1 MERFWESQA
10 LPRWVCKARAT
21 RPPAAPLGPPAPLAD
36 RSCQRG
42 GRPVRRTL
50 PRLPSP
56 RMPFVLAAGAVP
68 PFLVEVVAIVL
79 AAAVVAY
86 VCQRLGLVP
95 IVGFL
100 LAGVLIGPSG
110 LALVRDPELIDAAAE
125 VGVLLLLFTIGI
137 EFSLD
142 KLARI
147 KKLIFVG
154 GGLQVG
160 LTTALVA
167 GLCVAFGVDW
177 RPAVFTGFLVSLSST
192 AIVLKLLGDRGEAN
206 TEVGQGAVGLL
217 IFQDLAVILM
227 VLLVPA
233 LGGGDMSGGELAWAL
248 TKAALIIVFVL
259 VVARRVLPP
268 VLEHVARTCSPELFL
283 LTVIAVCF
291 GTAYA
296 VGLAGVSISLGAF
309 LAGLVVSQS
318 RFSEH
323 ALSEILPLQILFS
336 ATFFVSVG
344 LLLDLGFVA
353 SNVGLVLGAL
363 VVVTLLKGATT
374 FVAVRAVGRATPAAA
389 ATALWL
395 AQVGEFSFVLERSGR
410 EAGLAPLGMDD
421 IGAPL
426 FIAATVVSMALTPVA
441 APWAGRLSARLQ
453 RRRQPDAPEPDA
465 DALADAA
472 HGFADLENHVLVAGY
487 GPAARR
493 LVHVLAGSGVPFV
506 VVTLSPDGARDAEA
520 EGLRVLRGD
529 YAKQHILEAVGL
541 SRAKL
546 LVVPDDRPAQTHRVV
561 AVARALAPTVRI
573 VACVPTV
580 HDAEEIVE
588 AGADRAI
595 ATELEAVVGLFDDVL
610 RHYQVEPAEI
620 LRHEETLRRGSYQAF
635 DQAVMDTPAVRCEL
649 DDDCFSTR
657 TVTIRDGSHAAGR
670 TLAELELDE
679 RLLHVARID
688 RGSES
693 VSEPGGG
700 VRLQVGDE
708 VWIGGTPQSF
718 IDAGDLFRT
727 SDADAPPLPDLPPM
741 PTQSADWIDTSAVVG
756 FTPDPKAECS
766 HLDHVHDVTP
776 GTQGCQECLE
786 HGDRWV
792 HLRVC
797 LECGHV
803 GCCDSSPGKH
813 ATAHHRET
821 GHPVVRSIEPSETW
835 GWCYPDEV
843 ML

>member
-1 MERFWESQA
+1 
-10 LPRWVCKARAT
+10 
-21 RPPAAPLGPPAPLAD
+21 
-36 RSCQRG
+36 
-42 GRPVRRTL
+42 
-50 PRLPSP
+50 
-56 RMPFVLAAGAVP
+56 MPFVLAAGAVP

-110 LALVRDPELIDAAAE
+110 LSLVEDPELIDAAAE

-167 GLCVAFGVDW
+167 GLCIAFGIDW
-177 RPAVFTGFLVSLSST
+177 RAAVFTGFLVALSST
-192 AIVLKLLGDRGEAN
+192 AIVIKLLGDRGETN
-206 TEVGQGAVGLL
+206 SEVGQGAVGLL

-233 LGGGDMSGGELAWAL
+233 LGGSGMSGGELAWAL
-248 TKAALIIVFVL
+248 AKAALIIVFVL

-283 LTVIAVCF
+283 LAVVAICF
-291 GTAYA
+291 GTAAA

-344 LLLDLGFVA
+344 LLLDLGFVVD
-353 SNVGLVLGAL
+353 NIGLVLGAL

-410 EAGLAPLGMDD
+410 EVGLAPLGMDD

-441 APWAGRLSARLQ
+441 APYAGRLSARLQ
-453 RRRQPDAPEPDA
+453 RRQPDAPEPDA
-465 DALADAA
+465 AALAEAA
-472 HGFADLENHVLVAGY
+472 HGFSDLENHVIVAGY
-487 GPAARR
+487 GASAQR
-493 LVHVLAGSGVPFV
+493 LVRVLSGSGVPFA
-506 VVTLSPDGARDAEA
+506 VVTLSPDGAREAEA

-546 LVVPDDRPAQTHRVV
+546 MVVPDDRPAQTHRVV

-573 VACVPTV
+573 VVCVPTV
-580 HDAEEIVE
+580 HDAEEVVE

-610 RHYQVEPAEI
+610 RHYQVEPDEI

-635 DQAVMDTPAVRCEL
+635 DQAAMDTPAVRCEL

-657 TVTIRDGSHAAGR
+657 TVTIRAGSRAAGR
-670 TLAELELDE
+670 TLAELEMDE

-688 RGSES
+688 RGEES
-693 VSEPGGG
+693 VVEPGGG
-700 VRLQVGDE
+700 ARLAVGDE

-718 IDAGDLFRT
+718 VDAGDLFRT
-727 SDADAPPLPDLPPM
+727 SDAGGSPPRPP
-741 PTQSADWIDTSAVVG
+741 TYAYSI
-756 FTPDPKAECS
+756 CR
-766 HLDHVHDVTP
+766 LD
-776 GTQGCQECLE
+776 
-786 HGDRWV
+786 R
-792 HLRVC
+792 HLRLV
-797 LECGHV
+797 
-803 GCCDSSPGKH
+803 DFSP
-813 ATAHHRET
+813 TPR
-821 GHPVVRSIEPSETW
+821 PV
-835 GWCYPDEV
+835 
-843 ML
+843 

>member
-1 MERFWESQA
+1 
-10 LPRWVCKARAT
+10 
-21 RPPAAPLGPPAPLAD
+21 
-36 RSCQRG
+36 
-42 GRPVRRTL
+42 
-50 PRLPSP
+50 
-56 RMPFVLAAGAVP
+56 MPFVLAAGAVP

-79 AAAVVAY
+79 AAAAVAY

-110 LALVRDPELIDAAAE
+110 LGLVRDPELIDAAAE
-125 VGVLLLLFTIGI
+125 IGVLLLLFTIGI
-137 EFSLD
+137 EFSLE

-147 KKLIFVG
+147 KRLIFLG

-167 GLCVAFGVDW
+167 GLCIAFGVGW
-177 RPAVFTGFLVSLSST
+177 RPAIFTGFLVALSST
-192 AIVLKLLGDRGEAN
+192 VIVLKLLGDRGETN

-233 LGGGDMSGGELAWAL
+233 LGGGDMSGGEVAWAL
-248 TKAALIIVFVL
+248 AKAALIIVFVL
-259 VVARRVLPP
+259 VVARRLLPP

-283 LTVIAVCF
+283 LTIIAICF

-344 LLLDLGFVA
+344 LLLNLRFVA
-353 SNVGLVLGAL
+353 DNLGLVLGAL

-374 FVAVRAVGRATPAAA
+374 FAATRAVGRATPAAA

-410 EAGLAPLGMDD
+410 EVGLAPLGMDD
-421 IGAPL
+421 VGSPL
-426 FIAATVVSMALTPVA
+426 FIAATVVSMALTPVV
-441 APWAGRLSARLQ
+441 APWASRLSARLS
-453 RRRQPDAPEPDA
+453 RSAEADAPEPSA
-465 DALADAA
+465 EALAQTAD
-472 HGFADLENHVLVAGY
+472 GFSDLENHVIVAGY
-487 GPAARR
+487 GDAARR
-493 LVHVLAGSGVPFV
+493 LVRVLAGSGVPFA

-529 YAKQHILEAVGL
+529 YGKQHILDTVGL

-546 LVVPDDRPAQTHRVV
+546 LVIPDDRPAQTHRVV

-573 VACVPTV
+573 VACVPSM
-580 HDAEEIVE
+580 HDAEEVVE
-588 AGADRAI
+588 AGADRAV
-595 ATELEAVVGLFDDVL
+595 ATELEAVVGLFDDIL
-610 RHYQVEPAEI
+610 RHYRVDPEEI
-620 LRHEETLRRGSYQAF
+620 LRHEETLRRGSYHAF
-635 DQAVMDTPAVRCEL
+635 DEAIMDTPAVRCEL
-649 DDDCFSTR
+649 DAECFSTR
-657 TVTIRDGSHAAGR
+657 TVTIRAGTSAAGQ
-670 TLAELELDE
+670 TLAALKLDE
-679 RLLHVARID
+679 RLLHVVQID
-688 RGSES
+688 RDGDTIR
-693 VSEPGGG
+693 EPGGDA
-700 VRLQVGDE
+700 RLEVGDE
-708 VWIGGTPQSF
+708 VWLGGTPQSF

-727 SDADAPPLPDLPPM
+727 SDASAPSVPALPAPPA
-741 PTQSADWIDTSAVVG
+741 QSADWIDTSASVP
-756 FTPDPKAECS
+756 FSPDPEAACD
-766 HLDHVHDVTP
+766 HLGHVHDVTP
-776 GTQGCQECLE
+776 GTQGCQECLAR
-786 HGDRWV
+786 GDRWV

-803 GCCDSSPGKH
+803 GCCDSSPGTH
-813 ATAHHRET
+813 ATAHYHAT
-821 GHPVVRSIEPSETW
+821 GHPIVRSIEPGETW
-835 GWCYPDEV
+835 GWCYPDKV

>member
-1 MERFWESQA
+1 
-10 LPRWVCKARAT
+10 
-21 RPPAAPLGPPAPLAD
+21 
-36 RSCQRG
+36 
-42 GRPVRRTL
+42 
-50 PRLPSP
+50 
-56 RMPFVLAAGAVP
+56 MPFVLAAGAVP
-68 PFLVEVVAIVL
+68 PFLVEVVAIV
-79 AAAVVAY
+79 AAAAAVAY
-86 VCQRLGLVP
+86 VCQRVGLVP

-110 LALVRDPELIDAAAE
+110 LGLVRDPELIDAAAE

-147 KKLIFVG
+147 KRLIFLG
-154 GGLQVG
+154 GGAQVG

-167 GLCVAFGVDW
+167 GLCLAFGVGW
-177 RPAVFTGFLVSLSST
+177 RAAVFTGFLVALSST
-192 AIVLKLLGDRGEAN
+192 AIVTKLLGDRGETN

-233 LGGGDMSGGELAWAL
+233 LGGGDVTGLELAWAL
-248 TKAALIIVFVL
+248 AKAALIIVFVL

-353 SNVGLVLGAL
+353 ANPLLVLGAL
-363 VVVTLLKGATT
+363 VVVTVLKFGTT
-374 FVAVRAVGRATPAAA
+374 WAAVRAVGRATPAAA

-410 EAGLAPLGMDD
+410 EAGLSPLGMDD
-421 IGAPL
+421 VGSPL
-426 FIAATVVSMALTPVA
+426 FIAATVVSMALTPVV
-441 APWAGRLSARLQ
+441 APWAGRLAARL
-453 RRRQPDAPEPDA
+453 RPSGPGPTPEPSA
-465 DALADAA
+465 SELAEAA
-472 HGFADLENHVLVAGY
+472 EGFADLENHVIVAGY
-487 GPAARR
+487 GDAARK
-493 LVHVLAGSGVPFV
+493 LVRVLDGSGVPFA

-529 YAKQHILEAVGL
+529 YGKRHILETVGL

-561 AVARALAPTVRI
+561 SVARALAPTVRI
-573 VACVPTV
+573 VAAVPTLS
-580 HDAEEIVE
+580 DAQEVVE

-595 ATELEAVVGLFDDVL
+595 ATEFEAVIGMFDDVL
-610 RHYQVEPAEI
+610 RHYRVDPGEI
-620 LRHEETLRRGSYQAF
+620 LRHEEALRRGSYRAF
-635 DQAVMDTPAVRCEL
+635 DASMMEAPAVRCEL

-657 TVTIRDGSHAAGR
+657 TVTVRAGAPAAGR
-670 TLAELELDE
+670 TLADLRLDE
-679 RLLHVARID
+679 RLIHVVELD
-688 RGSES
+688 RDGVTTREPDGTTRL
-693 VSEPGGG
+693 EPGD
-700 VRLQVGDE
+700 QVL
-708 VWIGGTPQSF
+708 VGGTARSF
-718 IDAGDLFRT
+718 IDAGDLFRAG
-727 SDADAPPLPDLPPM
+727 DAAPPPLPAPP
-741 PTQSADWIDTSAVVG
+741 PVPAQSADWIDTGAVVG
-756 FTPDPKAECS
+756 FSPDPNAGCT
-766 HLDHVHDVTP
+766 HLGHVHEVTP

-786 HGDRWV
+786 AGDRWV

-803 GCCDSSPGKH
+803 GCCDSSPNKH
-813 ATAHHRET
+813 ATAHNRAT
-821 GHPVVRSIEPSETW
+821 GHPVVRSIEPGETW
-835 GWCYPDEV
+835 GWCYEDEV

>member
-1 MERFWESQA
+1 
-10 LPRWVCKARAT
+10 
-21 RPPAAPLGPPAPLAD
+21 
-36 RSCQRG
+36 
-42 GRPVRRTL
+42 
-50 PRLPSP
+50 
-56 RMPFVLAAGAVP
+56 MPFVLAAGAVP

-79 AAAVVAY
+79 AAAAVAY
-86 VCQRLGLVP
+86 VCHRVGLVP

-110 LALVRDPELIDAAAE
+110 LGLVEDPELIDAAAE

-147 KKLIFVG
+147 KRLIFVG
-154 GGLQVG
+154 GGVQVG
-160 LTTALVA
+160 LTTAVVA
-167 GLCVAFGVDW
+167 GLCVAFGVGW
-177 RPAVFTGFLVSLSST
+177 RPAVFTGFLVALSST
-192 AIVLKLLGDRGEAN
+192 AIVTKLLADRGETN

-217 IFQDLAVILM
+217 VFQDLAVILM

-233 LGGGDMSGGELAWAL
+233 LGGGDPGSGSGAGVGGGELAWAL
-248 TKAALIIVFVL
+248 AKAALIIVFVL

-283 LTVIAVCF
+283 LSVIAVCF

-353 SNVGLVLGAL
+353 QNPLLVAGALAVVAVVKLGA
-363 VVVTLLKGATT
+363 TWA
-374 FVAVRAVGRATPAAA
+374 AVRTVGRATPAAA

-421 IGAPL
+421 VGSPL
-426 FIAATVVSMALTPVA
+426 FIATTVVSMALTPVV
-441 APWAGRLSARLQ
+441 APWAGRLASRL
-453 RRRQPDAPEPDA
+453 RQPAATPEPDGA
-465 DALADAA
+465 ALAEAA
-472 HGFADLENHVLVAGY
+472 EGFADLENHVIVAGY
-487 GPAARR
+487 GDAARR
-493 LVHVLAGSGVPFV
+493 LVRVLDGSGVPFA
-506 VVTLSPDGARDAEA
+506 VVTLSPDGAREAEA
-520 EGLRVLRGD
+520 DGRRVLRGD

-541 SRAKL
+541 GRAKL

-561 AVARALAPTVRI
+561 SVARALAPTVRI
-573 VACVPTV
+573 VAAVPTLD
-580 HDAEEIVE
+580 DAEEVVA

-595 ATELEAVVGLFDDVL
+595 ATEFEAVIGMFDDVL
-610 RHYQVEPAEI
+610 RHYQVDPAEI
-620 LRHEETLRRGSYQAF
+620 LRHEEALRRGSYRAF
-635 DQAVMDTPAVRCEL
+635 DGSAMDTPAVRCEL

-657 TVTIRDGSHAAGR
+657 TVTVRPGARASGQSLAALR
-670 TLAELELDE
+670 LDE
-679 RLLHVARID
+679 RLIHVVEVR
-688 RGSES
+688 RGGETTR
-693 VSEPGGG
+693 EPAGSF
-700 VRLQVGDE
+700 VLQPGDE
-708 VWIGGTPQSF
+708 VLFGGTPQSF

-727 SDADAPPLPDLPPM
+727 SDAAPPPLPDPPPM
-741 PTQSADWIDTSAVVG
+741 PTQSADWIDTAAPVEFS
-756 FTPDPKAECS
+756 PDPDAGCS
-766 HLDHVHDVTP
+766 HLDHVHEVTP

-786 HGDRWV
+786 SGSRWV

-803 GCCDSSPGKH
+803 GCCDSSPNKH
-813 ATAHHRET
+813 ATKHNHAT
-821 GHPVVRSIEPSETW
+821 GHPIVRSIEPGETW
-835 GWCYPDEV
+835 GWCYEDRV

>member
-1 MERFWESQA
+1 M
-10 LPRWVCKARAT
+10 AT
-21 RPPAAPLGPPAPLAD
+21 LEGAADLEGGSPAH
-36 RSCQRG
+36 G
-42 GRPVRRTL
+42 GEYAGEIPD
-50 PRLPSP
+50 S
-56 RMPFVLAAGAVP
+56 MPFVLAAGAVP

-79 AAAVVAY
+79 AAALVAY
-86 VCQRLGLVP
+86 VSQRLGLVP

-100 LAGVLIGPSG
+100 LAGVVIGPSALG
-110 LALVRDPELIDAAAE
+110 LVTDQELIDAAAE

-147 KKLIFVG
+147 KRLIFVG
-154 GGLQVG
+154 GGIQVG

-167 GLCVAFGVDW
+167 GLCIAFGVGW
-177 RPAVFTGFLVSLSST
+177 RPAVFTGFLVALSST
-192 AIVLKLLGDRGEAN
+192 AIVTKLLGDRGETN

-233 LGGGDMSGGELAWAL
+233 LGGGDVGGLEVVTAL
-248 TKAALIIVFVL
+248 GTAAAIIVFVL
-259 VVARRVLPP
+259 VVARRLLPP

-283 LTVIAVCF
+283 LTVIAICF

-336 ATFFVSVG
+336 AVFFVSVG
-344 LLLDLGFVA
+344 LLLDLEFVA
-353 SNVGLVLGAL
+353 ENWALVLGAL
-363 VVVTLLKGATT
+363 AAVALIKGVTT
-374 FVAVRAVGRATPAAA
+374 FVAVRAVGRAVPAAA
-389 ATALWL
+389 ATSLWL

-421 IGAPL
+421 VGAPL

-441 APWAGRLSARLQ
+441 APYAGRLALTLRKRTDDKAQ
-453 RRRQPDAPEPDA
+453 QTMPTPDPEQ
-465 DALADAA
+465 
-472 HGFADLENHVLVAGY
+472 FSDLENHVVVAGY
-487 GPAARR
+487 GTAARR
-493 LVHVLAGSGVPFV
+493 LVHVLEGSGVPFV
-506 VVTLSPDGARDAEA
+506 VVTLSPEGAREAEA
-520 EGLRVLRGD
+520 DGLRVLRGD
-529 YAKQHILEAVGL
+529 YAKRHILEAVGL

-546 LVVPDDRPAQTHRVV
+546 LVVPDDGPAMAHRVV
-561 AVARALAPTVRI
+561 SVARALAPTVRI
-573 VACVPTV
+573 TAIVPTAR
-580 HDAEEIVE
+580 DADELVE

-610 RHYQVEPAEI
+610 RRYRVAPAEI
-620 LRHEETLRRGSYQAF
+620 LRHEETLRRGSYRAF
-635 DQAVMDTPAVRCEL
+635 DAGLMASPAVRCEL

-657 TVTIRDGSHAAGR
+657 TVTVREGTLAAGR
-670 TLAELELDE
+670 SLADLELDR
-679 RLLHVARID
+679 RLLHVIEVD
-688 RGSES
+688 RRGETTR
-693 VSEPGGG
+693 EPAGAF
-700 VRLQVGDE
+700 VLEAGDE
-708 VWIGGTPQSF
+708 VLIGGTARSF

-727 SDADAPPLPDLPPM
+727 SDAGAPPTPALPAM
-741 PTQSADWIDTSAVVG
+741 PTQTAPWIDTTRPVHLD
-756 FTPDPKAECS
+756 PDLEAGCS
-766 HLDHVHDVTP
+766 HLDHAHDVTP

-786 HGDRWV
+786 AGDRWV

-803 GCCDSSPGKH
+803 GCCDSSPNKH
-813 ATAHHRET
+813 ATEHFRAT
-821 GHPVVRSIEPSETW
+821 GHPVMMSIEPGEDW
-835 GWCYPDEV
+835 GYCFEDEV

>member
-1 MERFWESQA
+1 
-10 LPRWVCKARAT
+10 
-21 RPPAAPLGPPAPLAD
+21 
-36 RSCQRG
+36 
-42 GRPVRRTL
+42 
-50 PRLPSP
+50 
-56 RMPFVLAAGAVP
+56 MPFILAAGTVP

-79 AAAVVAY
+79 AAAAVAY
-86 VCQRLGLVP
+86 VCQRVGLVP

-110 LALVRDPELIDAAAE
+110 LGLVEDPELIDAAAE

-147 KKLIFVG
+147 KRLIFVG

-160 LTTALVA
+160 LTTAVVA
-167 GLCVAFGVDW
+167 GLCLAFGVGW
-177 RPAVFTGFLVSLSST
+177 RPAVFTGFLVALSST
-192 AIVLKLLGDRGEAN
+192 AIVTKLLGDRGETN
-206 TEVGQGAVGLL
+206 SEVGQGAVGLL
-217 IFQDLAVILM
+217 IFQDLAVIMM

-233 LGGGDMSGGELAWAL
+233 LGGGDVTGLELAWAL

-344 LLLDLGFVA
+344 LLLDLGFVVA
-353 SNVGLVLGAL
+353 NPLLVLGAL
-363 VVVTLLKGATT
+363 AVVTVLKFGTT
-374 FVAVRAVGRATPAAA
+374 FAAVRAVGRATPAAA

-410 EAGLAPLGMDD
+410 EAGLSPLGMDD
-421 IGAPL
+421 VGSPL
-426 FIAATVVSMALTPVA
+426 FIAATVVSMALTPVV
-441 APWAGRLSARLQ
+441 APWAGRLAARLGQ
-453 RRRQPDAPEPDA
+453 RTGDDAPDLSSDEVA
-465 DALADAA
+465 SAA
-472 HGFADLENHVLVAGY
+472 EGFSDLENHVIVAGY
-487 GPAARR
+487 GDAARK
-493 LVHVLAGSGVPFV
+493 LVHVLDGSGVPFA
-506 VVTLSPDGARDAEA
+506 VVTLSPDGAREA
-520 EGLRVLRGD
+520 ETEGRRVLRGD

-546 LVVPDDRPAQTHRVV
+546 LVIPDDRPAQTHRVV

-573 VACVPTV
+573 VASVPTTA
-580 HDAEEIVE
+580 DAEQLVE
-588 AGADRAI
+588 TGADRAV
-595 ATELEAVVGLFDDVL
+595 ATEFEAVIGLFDDIL
-610 RHYQVEPAEI
+610 RHYQVDPDEI
-620 LRHEETLRRGSYQAF
+620 LRHEEALRRGSYRAF
-635 DQAVMDTPAVRCEL
+635 DESAMDTPAVRCEL
-649 DDDCFSTR
+649 DADCFSTR
-657 TVTIRDGSHAAGR
+657 TVTIRPGTQAADH
-670 TLAELELDE
+670 TLADLHLDE
-679 RLLHVARID
+679 RLIHAIEID
-688 RGSES
+688 RAGTVTREPAGSFTLH
-693 VSEPGGG
+693 P
-700 VRLQVGDE
+700 GDE
-708 VWIGGTPQSF
+708 VLLGGTPQSF

-727 SDADAPPLPDLPPM
+727 SDAGTPPLPDPPPM
-741 PTQSADWIDTSAVVG
+741 SQQTADWIDTSAVVP
-756 FTPDPKAECS
+756 FSPDESAGCT
-766 HLDHVHDVTP
+766 HLDHVHRVTP
-776 GTQGCQECLE
+776 GTQGCKECLE
-786 HGDRWV
+786 AGDRWV

-803 GCCDSSPGKH
+803 GCCDSSPNKH
-813 ATAHHRET
+813 ATKHNHAT
-821 GHPVVRSIEPSETW
+821 GHPIVRSIEPGETW
-835 GWCYPDEV
+835 GWCYEDET

>member
-1 MERFWESQA
+1 MQA
-10 LPRWVCKARAT
+10 GFDTGEPIRGRIVAGVHRQ
-21 RPPAAPLGPPAPLAD
+21 RP
-36 RSCQRG
+36 
-42 GRPVRRTL
+42 
-50 PRLPSP
+50 
-56 RMPFVLAAGAVP
+56 MPFVLAAGAVP
-68 PFLVEVVAIVL
+68 PFLVEVVAIV
-79 AAAVVAY
+79 AAAAAVAY
-86 VCQRLGLVP
+86 VCHRVGLVP

-110 LALVRDPELIDAAAE
+110 LGLVRDPELIDAAAE

-147 KKLIFVG
+147 KRLIFVG

-160 LTTALVA
+160 LTTLVVA
-167 GLCVAFGVDW
+167 GLCVAFGVGW
-177 RPAVFTGFLVSLSST
+177 RPAVFTGFLVALSST
-192 AIVLKLLGDRGEAN
+192 AIVVKLLADRGETN

-233 LGGGDMSGGELAWAL
+233 LGGGGVGGGELAWAL
-248 TKAALIIVFVL
+248 AKAALIIVFVL

-268 VLEHVARTCSPELFL
+268 LLEHVARTCSPELFL
-283 LTVIAVCF
+283 LSVIAICF

-353 SNVGLVLGAL
+353 QNPLLVVGALAVVAVVKLGA
-363 VVVTLLKGATT
+363 TWA
-374 FVAVRAVGRATPAAA
+374 AIRAVGRATPAAA

-421 IGAPL
+421 VGSPL
-426 FIAATVVSMALTPVA
+426 FIAATVVSMALTPVV
-441 APWAGRLSARLQ
+441 APWAGRLAARL
-453 RRRQPDAPEPDA
+453 RQPAAAPEPDGA
-465 DALADAA
+465 ALAEAA
-472 HGFADLENHVLVAGY
+472 EGFVDLENHVIVAGY
-487 GPAARR
+487 GDAARR
-493 LVHVLAGSGVPFV
+493 LVRVLGGSGVPFA
-506 VVTLSPDGARDAEA
+506 VVTLSPDGAREAEA
-520 EGLRVLRGD
+520 DGLRVLRGD

-541 SRAKL
+541 GRAKL

-573 VACVPTV
+573 VAAVPTLD
-580 HDAEEIVE
+580 DAEEAVE

-595 ATELEAVVGLFDDVL
+595 ATEFEAVIGMFDDVL
-610 RHYQVEPAEI
+610 RHYQVDPAEI
-620 LRHEETLRRGSYQAF
+620 LRHEEALRRGSYRAF
-635 DQAVMDTPAVRCEL
+635 DEAAMDTPAVRCEL

-657 TVTIRDGSHAAGR
+657 TVTIRRGARASGQ
-670 TLAELELDE
+670 TLAALRLDE
-679 RLLHVARID
+679 RLVHV
-688 RGSES
+688 
-693 VSEPGGG
+693 
-700 VRLQVGDE
+700 LQVSRDGHATREPAGRFVLQPGDE
-708 VWIGGTPQSF
+708 VLLGGTPQSF
-718 IDAGDLFRT
+718 VDAGDLFRT
-727 SDADAPPLPDLPPM
+727 SDAVPPPLPDPPPM
-741 PTQSADWIDTSAVVG
+741 PTQSADWIDTAAPVEFSPDRSAG
-756 FTPDPKAECS
+756 CT
-766 HLDHVHDVTP
+766 HLDHVHAVTP

-786 HGDRWV
+786 SGSRWV

-813 ATAHHRET
+813 ATQHHHAT
-821 GHPVVRSIEPSETW
+821 GHPVVRSIEPGETW
-835 GWCYPDEV
+835 GWCYEDRV

>member
-1 MERFWESQA
+1 
-10 LPRWVCKARAT
+10 
-21 RPPAAPLGPPAPLAD
+21 
-36 RSCQRG
+36 
-42 GRPVRRTL
+42 
-50 PRLPSP
+50 
-56 RMPFVLAAGAVP
+56 MPFVLAAGAVP

-79 AAAVVAY
+79 AAAAVAY

-110 LALVRDPELIDAAAE
+110 LSLVEDPELIDAAAE

-160 LTTALVA
+160 LTTAIVA
-167 GLCVAFGVDW
+167 GLCLAFGIDW
-177 RPAVFTGFLVSLSST
+177 RAAVFTGFLVSLSST

-206 TEVGQGAVGLL
+206 TEVGQGGVGLL

-233 LGGGDMSGGELAWAL
+233 LGGDGMSGGELAWAL
-248 TKAALIIVFVL
+248 AKAGLIIAFVL

-283 LTVIAVCF
+283 LTVIAICF
-291 GTAYA
+291 GTAYG

-344 LLLDLGFVA
+344 LLLDLGFVV
-353 SNVGLVLGAL
+353 NNIGLVLGAL

-410 EAGLAPLGMDD
+410 EVGLAPLGMDD

-441 APWAGRLSARLQ
+441 APYAGRLAASLQ
-453 RRRQPDAPEPDA
+453 RRRQSDAPEPTA
-465 DALADAA
+465 DALAEAA
-472 HGFADLENHVLVAGY
+472 HGFSDLENHVIVAGY
-487 GPAARR
+487 GASAKK
-493 LVHVLAGSGVPFV
+493 LVHVLGGSGVPFA
-506 VVTLSPDGARDAEA
+506 VVTLSPDGAREAES

-546 LVVPDDRPAQTHRVV
+546 MVVPDDAPGQTHRVV

-580 HDAEEIVE
+580 HDAEEVVA

-610 RHYQVEPAEI
+610 RHYQVEPEEI
-620 LRHEETLRRGSYQAF
+620 LRHEETLRRGNYHAF
-635 DQAVMDTPAVRCEL
+635 DAAVMDTPAVRCEL
-649 DDDCFSTR
+649 DADCFSTR
-657 TVTIRDGSHAAGR
+657 TVTIRAGSQAAGR

-679 RLLHVARID
+679 RMLHVVQID
-688 RGSES
+688 RGSET
-693 VSEPGGG
+693 VSEPGGDA
-700 VRLQVGDE
+700 RLAVGDE

-718 IDAGDLFRT
+718 VAAGDLFRT
-727 SDADAPPLPDLPPM
+727 SDAGAPPLPDLPPM
-741 PTQSADWIDTSAVVG
+741 PTQSADWIDTSAPVP
-756 FTPDPKAECS
+756 FSPDPEAGCD

-786 HGDRWV
+786 HGGRWV

-813 ATAHHRET
+813 ATAHYHET
-821 GHPVVRSIEPSETW
+821 GHPVVRSIEPGETW